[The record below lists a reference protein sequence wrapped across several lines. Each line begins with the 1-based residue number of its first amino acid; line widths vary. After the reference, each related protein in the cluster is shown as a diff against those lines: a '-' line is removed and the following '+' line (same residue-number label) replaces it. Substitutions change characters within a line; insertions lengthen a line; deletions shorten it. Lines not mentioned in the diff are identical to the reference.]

1 MSNVEKMGVGMDVGV
16 RTVQLFPQGYDGI
29 LIVKGTNKI
38 PNGMKGPIV
47 FDKDNNPV
55 AFSRI
60 NAESTVYV
68 NDSELSVTELK
79 LTDKYVSF
87 TDKDNLEVTIKN
99 PQMEIVEGNVD
110 VINVNNNKIID
121 AIVGKMSDMYWSPKY
136 ICQVD
141 NNYNITK
148 LSLIAN
154 IINNN
159 PKLTAVKTII
169 FSLLALTDYQTNSIN
184 TVSYNDV
191 SESSNMSRSSLPS
204 SSQRKSMAL
213 SSNSMDFSSGNDGL
227 QDVQQSDSDYSYSI
241 TGDYTLN
248 QHTVIPLWTSK
259 LDNEEVGYIFVSP
272 NSSSSRQLDKMFS
285 GYDIDIDPKLY
296 LPPGT
301 VMLMKTGPI
310 IYKEVSMPRAIANNI
325 RLIVTNIPS
334 VTVMSN
340 NTFKNEGNLQVVTL
354 QYTIQNNNDYDI
366 ITKIVMPVGQINV
379 LKFGTD
385 QQQKPKHD
393 LARRELIWTLT
404 SKANTEST
412 LTTDFIIGNQ

>member
-1 MSNVEKMGVGMDVGV
+1 
-16 RTVQLFPQGYDGI
+16 
-29 LIVKGTNKI
+29 
-38 PNGMKGPIV
+38 
-47 FDKDNNPV
+47 
-55 AFSRI
+55 
-60 NAESTVYV
+60 
-68 NDSELSVTELK
+68 
-79 LTDKYVSF
+79 
-87 TDKDNLEVTIKN
+87 
-99 PQMEIVEGNVD
+99 
-110 VINVNNNKIID
+110 
-121 AIVGKMSDMYWSPKY
+121 
-136 ICQVD
+136 
-141 NNYNITK
+141 
-148 LSLIAN
+148 
-154 IINNN
+154 
-159 PKLTAVKTII
+159 
-169 FSLLALTDYQTNSIN
+169 
-184 TVSYNDV
+184 
-191 SESSNMSRSSLPS
+191 
-204 SSQRKSMAL
+204 
-213 SSNSMDFSSGNDGL
+213 
-227 QDVQQSDSDYSYSI
+227 
-241 TGDYTLN
+241 
-248 QHTVIPLWTSK
+248 
-259 LDNEEVGYIFVSP
+259 
-272 NSSSSRQLDKMFS
+272 MFS